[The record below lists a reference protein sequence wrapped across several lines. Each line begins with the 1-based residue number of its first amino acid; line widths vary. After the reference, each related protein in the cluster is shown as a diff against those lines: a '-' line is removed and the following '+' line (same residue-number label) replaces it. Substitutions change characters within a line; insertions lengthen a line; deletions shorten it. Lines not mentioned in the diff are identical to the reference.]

1 MDSIA
6 IAIFEINSENT
17 QRRRKLK
24 LQRKILRD
32 AFNPFE
38 LDDKVFKKN
47 FRLNKAAF
55 KYILEELDQELDPCV
70 FSCSIS
76 PISRLA
82 AVLRFIAEGGYQ
94 HGVGK
99 DFEIGMAQS
108 TFSTNLK
115 IVLNI
120 LKRRLC
126 PVWIKLETTEVEKRQ
141 AKFDFYSKAG
151 FPGTIMCVD
160 GTHVKI
166 IAPAEEKFLYFNRK
180 GYFSINAMVIC
191 DNKMRVKF
199 IDARY
204 PGSNHD
210 SHVWNL
216 SSAKTHFERKFREGE
231 RNTWIIGDAGYPLEP
246 WLITPFRSPEP
257 GSSQSTFNFIA
268 KHGTWWRESLES

>member
-1 MDSIA
+1 
-6 IAIFEINSENT
+6 
-17 QRRRKLK
+17 
-24 LQRKILRD
+24 
-32 AFNPFE
+32 
-38 LDDKVFKKN
+38 
-47 FRLNKAAF
+47 
-55 KYILEELDQELDPCV
+55 
-70 FSCSIS
+70 
-76 PISRLA
+76 
-82 AVLRFIAEGGYQ
+82 
-94 HGVGK
+94 
-99 DFEIGMAQS
+99 MAQS
-108 TFSTNLK
+108 TFSKNLK

-120 LKRRLC
+120 LERRLC

-141 AKFDFYSKAG
+141 AKLDFYSKAG
-151 FPGTIMCVD
+151 FPGTIMCLD

-210 SHVWNL
+210 SHVCNL
-216 SSAKTHFERKFREGE
+216 SLAKTHFERKFREGE

-257 GSSQSTFNFIA
+257 GSSQSTFNL
-268 KHGTWWRESLES
+268 KHSKTRNMVERVIGVIKNRSRCLLAARQMHYSPQKASQIINLACALHNICIHFKVEDDFAGIEVEPEDEVEGNDVVPDTNNHSVASRIRDSILRSLI